1 MKKISIIIPFLN
13 AENCIEKC
21 IENLLR
27 QTYENIEIVL
37 INDNSS
43 DDSEKLAKK
52 YLENEK
58 VKYYKVEEDTIGNSR
73 ARNLGIEKSTGDYFI
88 FVDVDDYIDENL
100 LSNLSKYIDEDYDL
114 VKYKM
119 TFVSKN
125 NEIIKKVGG
134 PVFEELNGEEAFN
147 RLCFEDVLL
156 DSPCVYLIKKEI
168 FIRENF
174 KFKENIYHEDFGL
187 IPQVILKAKKVA
199 SCDIYGYF
207 YIQSENSIM
216 RDEKKNLKKAYDKL
230 AHYDNIVNCLEKMS
244 ISEKTKEN
252 VRIYYT
258 NSIIMCLKDLDG
270 NDSDDF
276 IREIKKRKMHKNIK
290 VRNFRQLVKRIIFA
304 NLGTFPK
311 LPFGKKGTD

>member
-52 YLENEK
+52 YIENEK
-58 VKYYKVEEDTIGNSR
+58 VKYYKVEEDTIGNSK

-100 LSNLSKYIDEDYDL
+100 LSNLSKYIDEYYDL

-119 TFVSKN
+119 TFVSEN
-125 NEIIKKVGG
+125 NEIIKKVDG
-134 PVFEELNGEEAFN
+134 PIFEGLTGEEAFN
-147 RLCFEDVLL
+147 SLCFEDVLL
-156 DSPCVYLIKKEI
+156 DSPCVYLIKKD
-168 FIRENF
+168 FFVRENF
-174 KFKENIYHEDFGL
+174 KFKENTYHEDFGL

-199 SCDIYGYF
+199 SCDKYGYF

-230 AHYDNIVNCLEKMS
+230 SYYDNIVNCLEKMS
-244 ISEKTKEN
+244 ISKKTKEN
-252 VRIYYT
+252 VKIYYT
-258 NSIIMCLKDLDG
+258 NSIIMSLKDLNS
-270 NDSDDF
+270 NDSNDF
-276 IREIKKRKMHKNIK
+276 IKEIKKRKMQKNIK
-290 VRNFRQLVKRIIFA
+290 VRNFKQLIKRIIFSVDIQMYI
-304 NLGTFPK
+304 K
-311 LPFGKKGTD
+311 IR